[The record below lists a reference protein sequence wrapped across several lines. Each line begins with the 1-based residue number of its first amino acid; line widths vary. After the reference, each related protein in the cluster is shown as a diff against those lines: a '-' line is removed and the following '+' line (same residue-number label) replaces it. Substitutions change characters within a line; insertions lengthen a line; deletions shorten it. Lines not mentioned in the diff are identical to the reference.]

1 MVQVTK
7 MRLGFEA
14 AVKSAAPT
22 PLKSR
27 VVRSLKRRIGVTF
40 NKGGKRHG

>member
-1 MVQVTK
+1 MVHVTK

-14 AVKSAAPT
+14 AMNTTAPS

-27 VVRSLKRRIGVTF
+27 VVRSLKRRCGVRF
-40 NKGGKRHG
+40 NNKGKR